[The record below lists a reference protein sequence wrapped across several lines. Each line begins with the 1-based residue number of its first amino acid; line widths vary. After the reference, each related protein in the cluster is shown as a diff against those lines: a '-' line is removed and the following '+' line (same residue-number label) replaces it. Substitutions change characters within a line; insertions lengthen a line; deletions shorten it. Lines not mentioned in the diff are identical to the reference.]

1 MRRGFF
7 FLLLAVMV
15 VFAGC
20 TAKQEVPLMQKKA
33 LPSWY
38 TNPPLTTQTKLYAL
52 GEGESKEIAIT
63 NALSMMASTLSVSI
77 ESKFSSKK
85 FVEEGTY
92 NTHQQTTLSEIQS
105 DVKKIRI
112 SNYEVVEAK
121 ELGFRKHIVLI
132 ASDKKRLFESLKSE
146 LEQKFALAD
155 AKLNSLHLHHA
166 LEQLDIYK
174 KVLHDLEDVPDA
186 LVVMNVLQSSFHG
199 ESFIQKI
206 QKLKNSHAALLA
218 SISFEIETD
227 ESSQN
232 LQAPIREALNA
243 KKVQI
248 DNSSAK
254 THFKIIIRSDIQKAS
269 SYGFTL
275 ARSAI
280 EISVKDSKNSI
291 IAGNKLNITG
301 QSTQG
306 YEIAKQSVAVKFGEM
321 IQKEGIGKILGLE
334 L

>member
-1 MRRGFF
+1 MRVLSLFVI
-7 FLLLAVMV
+7 LILA
-15 VFAGC
+15 FTFGGC
-20 TAKQEVPLMQKKA
+20 AHKEEVPLMQKKA

-155 AKLNSLHLHHA
+155 AQIGSLHLHHA

-174 KVLHDLEDVPDA
+174 KVLHELEDVPDT
-186 LVVMNVLQSSFHG
+186 LVVMNVLQNSFNG

-206 QKLKNSHAALLA
+206 QKLKNSHAALLV
-218 SISFEIETD
+218 SISFEIDTD
-227 ESSQN
+227 ENSKN
-232 LQAPIREALNA
+232 LQAPIREALGA

-254 THFKIIIRSDIQKAS
+254 THFKIIIRSDIQRAS

>member
-155 AKLNSLHLHHA
+155 AQIGSLHLHHA
-166 LEQLDIYK
+166 LEQITIYK
-174 KVLHDLEDVPDA
+174 KLLQELEDVPNT
-186 LVVMNVLQSSFHG
+186 LVVMNVLQSSFQG
-199 ESFIQKI
+199 DSFIQKI
-206 QKLKNSHAALLA
+206 QKIKNSYAALLA

-243 KKVQI
+243 KKVQL

-254 THFKIIIRSDIQKAS
+254 THFKIIIRSDIQRAS

-280 EISVKDSKNSI
+280 EISVKDSSSI

-306 YEIAKQSVAVKFGEM
+306 YEIAKQSVAIKFGEM
-321 IQKEGIGKILGLE
+321 IQKEGIGKVLGLE
-334 L
+334 F

>member
-1 MRRGFF
+1 MRKSCFF
-7 FLLLAVMV
+7 IIAIIA
-15 VFAGC
+15 FAFVGC
-20 TAKQEVPLMQKKA
+20 ATKKEVPLMQKKA

-52 GEGESKEIAIT
+52 GEGESKEVAIT

-121 ELGFRKHIVLI
+121 ELGFRKYIVLI

-146 LEQKFALAD
+146 LDQKFALAD
-155 AKLNSLHLHHA
+155 AELGSLHLHHA

-174 KVLHDLEDVPDA
+174 KVLHKLEDVPDTI
-186 LVVMNVLQSSFHG
+186 VVINVLENSFHG
-199 ESFIQKI
+199 ESFLAKI

-227 ESSQN
+227 ENSKN
-232 LQAPIREALNA
+232 LQAPIREALGA

-254 THFKIIIRSDIQKAS
+254 THFKIIIRSDVQRAS
-269 SYGFTL
+269 SYGFLL

-280 EISVKDSKNSI
+280 EISVKDTKNSI

-306 YEIAKQSVAVKFGEM
+306 YEIAKQSVAIKFGEM

>member
-1 MRRGFF
+1 MMGRYFF
-7 FLLLAVMV
+7 IIVITLLFFV
-15 VFAGC
+15 GC
-20 TAKQEVPLMQKKA
+20 STKEEVPLMQKKA

-52 GEGESKEIAIT
+52 GEGESKEVAIT

-77 ESKFSSKK
+77 ESTFNAKK
-85 FVEEGTY
+85 FVEEGVR
-92 NTHQQTTLSEIQS
+92 NSHQLTTQSEIQS

-112 SNYEVVEAK
+112 SNYEVLEAQ

-132 ASDKKRLFESLKSE
+132 ASEKKRLFESLKSE

-155 AKLNSLHLHHA
+155 AQIGSLHLHHA
-166 LEQLDIYK
+166 LDQLDIYK
-174 KVLHDLEDVPDA
+174 KVLHELEDVPDT

-227 ESSQN
+227 ENSKN
-232 LQAPIREALNA
+232 LQAPIREALGA

-254 THFKIIIRSDIQKAS
+254 THFKIIIRSDIQRAS

-280 EISVKDSKNSI
+280 EISVKESKNSI

-334 L
+334 F

>member
-1 MRRGFF
+1 MRSSTL
-7 FLLLAVMV
+7 LLLAALF
-15 VFAGC
+15 VFMGC
-20 TAKQEVPLMQKKA
+20 ASKEEVPLIQKKA
-33 LPSWY
+33 LPLWY
-38 TNPPLTTQTKLYAL
+38 TNPPLTTQKTLYAL
-52 GEGESKEIAIT
+52 GEGESKEVAIT

-155 AKLNSLHLHHA
+155 AELGSLHLHHA

-174 KVLHDLEDVPDA
+174 KVLHKLEDVPNT
-186 LVVMNVLQSSFHG
+186 LVVMNVLESSFYG
-199 ESFIQKI
+199 ESFLAKI
-206 QKLKNSHAALLA
+206 QKFKNSHAALLA
-218 SISFEIETD
+218 SISFEIEAD
-227 ESSQN
+227 ENSKN
-232 LQAPIREALNA
+232 LQPSIREALGA

-248 DNSSAK
+248 NNGSAK
-254 THFKIIIRSDIQKAS
+254 THFKIIIRSDIQRAS

-306 YEIAKQSVAVKFGEM
+306 YEIAKQSVAIKFGEM

>member
-38 TNPPLTTQTKLYAL
+38 TNPPQNTQTKLYAL
-52 GEGESKEIAIT
+52 GDGESKEVAIA

-77 ESKFSSKK
+77 ESTFNAQK
-85 FVEEGTY
+85 VVHEGMR
-92 NTHQQTTLSEIQS
+92 NSHQLTTQSEIQS

-146 LEQKFALAD
+146 LEQKFVLAD
-155 AKLNSLHLHHA
+155 AQIGSLHLHHA
-166 LEQLDIYK
+166 LEQLEIYQ
-174 KVLHDLEDVPDA
+174 KVLHNLDDVPDT

-227 ESSQN
+227 ENSKN
-232 LQAPIREALNA
+232 LQAPIREALGA
-243 KKVQI
+243 KKVQM

-254 THFKIIIRSDIQKAS
+254 THFKIIIRSDIQRAS

-280 EISVKDSKNSI
+280 EISVKDSKNST